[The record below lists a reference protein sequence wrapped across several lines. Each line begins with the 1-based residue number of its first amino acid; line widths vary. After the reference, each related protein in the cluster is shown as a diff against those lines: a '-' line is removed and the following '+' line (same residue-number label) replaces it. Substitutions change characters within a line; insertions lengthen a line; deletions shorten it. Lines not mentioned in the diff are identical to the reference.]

1 MTSMKHRT
9 GLDRSQTLLFPERL
23 EDYIAAENPVRFLD
37 AFIGGLDLHAL
48 QFAKA
53 QCAGTGRP
61 PYDPAVLLKL
71 YLYGY
76 LHRVRSS
83 RLLEAECHRNVE
95 VIWLLG
101 KLAPDFKT
109 IADFRKDNPKPLK
122 AVARQFTLLCRKLEL
137 FGGEL
142 LAVDGSKFAAVNARD
157 QNFNAAKLQDL
168 IDRADERLSE
178 YLKELD
184 SADAAQPGSAALSQG
199 ELAKKIAALQERQ
212 DWHKELLEELQD
224 GEDRQV
230 SVTDPDTRKMP
241 TAHGTVVG
249 YNAQMAVDAKHKL
262 IAADDVTNEVT
273 DLHQLAS
280 VALEAKAN
288 LDLKQADVV
297 ADAGY
302 YNAAEVSR
310 CLEHNLTP
318 YIPKSDTSANTAR
331 GLYGKSQFKYDA
343 AKDVYVCP
351 AGAEL
356 TYRFAT
362 YELGRELKY
371 YRAKGCKACALKSRC
386 TRNKA
391 NRTITREE
399 NEHLME
405 AMAER
410 MKQQPQ
416 KFKLRKTLAEHP
428 FGTIKRWFGYT
439 HFLLKGLAKVGC
451 EWSLTTLAYNLKR
464 VLNLVSFEKLMST
477 LRSFTLASVA
487 GYCGGQAAEDGAAV
501 S

>member
-1 MTSMKHRT
+1 MNHRT
-9 GLDRSQTLLFPERL
+9 GLDRTQTLLFPERL

-37 AFIGGLDLHAL
+37 AFVTSLDLHTL
-48 QFAKA
+48 GFAKA
-53 QCAGTGRP
+53 RCANTGRP
-61 PYDPAVLLKL
+61 PYDPALLLKL

-83 RLLEAECHRNVE
+83 RLLEAECQRNVE
-95 VIWLLG
+95 VLWLLG

-109 IADFRKDNPKPLK
+109 IADFRKDNLAPLK

-142 LAVDGSKFAAVNARD
+142 LAIDGSKFTAVNARD

-168 IDRADERLSE
+168 ITRADARLSE
-178 YLKELD
+178 YLQHLD
-184 SADAAQPGSAALSQG
+184 TADTAEPGGAVLSKS
-199 ELAKKIAALQERQ
+199 ELAQKIAALQEKQ
-212 DWHKELLEELQD
+212 DWHKELLGQLDAEQK
-224 GEDRQV
+224 QI

-241 TAHGTVVG
+241 TAQGMIVG
-249 YNAQMAVDAKHKL
+249 YNAQLAVDAKHKL
-262 IAADDVTNEVT
+262 IAAEDVTNEVA
-273 DLHQLAS
+273 DYQQLAN

-288 LDLKQADVV
+288 LELSQAEVV

-302 YNAAEVSR
+302 YNTAEVSR
-310 CLEHNLTP
+310 CVEQQITP

-343 AKDVYVCP
+343 TKNEYVCP
-351 AGAEL
+351 AGAAL
-356 TYRFAT
+356 TYRFST
-362 YELGRELKY
+362 HELGRDIHY
-371 YRAKGCKACALKSRC
+371 YRASGCKSCALKSRC
-386 TRNKA
+386 TRSKG

-405 AMAER
+405 AMAQR
-410 MKQQPQ
+410 MRQQPE

-439 HFLLKGLAKVGC
+439 HFLLKGLVKVRT

-464 VLNLVSFEKLMST
+464 VLNLVSFEKLM
-477 LRSFTLASVA
+477 
-487 GYCGGQAAEDGAAV
+487 AAV
-501 S
+501 G

>member
-1 MTSMKHRT
+1 MNHRT

-23 EDYIAAENPVRFLD
+23 EDYIGPENPVRFLD
-37 AFIGGLDLHAL
+37 AFAGSLNLHTL
-48 QFAKA
+48 GFAKA
-53 QCAGTGRP
+53 RCADTGRP
-61 PYDPAVLLKL
+61 PYDPAALLKL

-95 VIWLLG
+95 VLWLLG
-101 KLAPDFKT
+101 KLTPDFKT
-109 IADFRKDNPKPLK
+109 IADFRKDNLKPLK
-122 AVARQFTLLCRKLEL
+122 AVARQFILLCRKLEL

-157 QNFNAAKLQDL
+157 QNFNAARLQEL
-168 IDRADERLSE
+168 IERADERLAE

-184 SADAAQPGSAALSQG
+184 QADTAQPGSPVLSKS
-199 ELAKKIAALQERQ
+199 ELEQKIAALQERQ
-212 DWHKELLEELQD
+212 DWHKELLGELDAEQK
-224 GEDRQV
+224 QV

-241 TAHGTVVG
+241 TAHGMMVG
-249 YNAQMAVDAKHKL
+249 YNAQTAVDAKHKL

-273 DLHQLAS
+273 DLHQLAD

-288 LDLKQADVV
+288 LELKGAEVV

-310 CLEHNLTP
+310 CVEQGLTP
-318 YIPKSDTSANTAR
+318 YIPKADTSANTAR
-331 GLYGKSQFKYDA
+331 GLFGKSQFRYDA

-362 YELGRELKY
+362 YELGRELRY
-371 YRAKGCKACALKSRC
+371 YRAVGCKCCALKSRC

-405 AMAER
+405 AMAAR
-410 MKQQPQ
+410 MRAQPQ

-439 HFLLKGLAKVGC
+439 HFLMKGLEKVRC

-464 VLNLVSFEKLMST
+464 VLNLMKLTKLM
-477 LRSFTLASVA
+477 
-487 GYCGGQAAEDGAAV
+487 AAV
-501 S
+501 G

>member
-1 MTSMKHRT
+1 MKHRT

-37 AFIGGLDLHAL
+37 AFAANLDLHTL
-48 QFAKA
+48 GFDKA

-61 PYDPAVLLKL
+61 PYDPAALLKL

-83 RLLEAECHRNVE
+83 RSLEAECHRNVE

-101 KLAPDFKT
+101 KLTPDFKT
-109 IADFRKDNPKPLK
+109 IADFRKDNLKPLK

-168 IDRADERLSE
+168 IERADARLAE

-184 SADAAQPGSAALSQG
+184 SADAAERGGTALSQN
-199 ELAKKIAALQERQ
+199 ELAEKIAALQERQ
-212 DWHKELLEELQD
+212 DWHKELLAGLDEEQK
-224 GEDRQV
+224 QV

-241 TAHGTVVG
+241 TAHGTMVG
-249 YNAQMAVDAKHKL
+249 YNAQMAVDAKNKL

-273 DLHQLAS
+273 DLHQLAN
-280 VALEAKAN
+280 VALEARAN
-288 LDLKQADVV
+288 LELKQVEVV

-310 CLEHNLTP
+310 CIEHGITP
-318 YIPKSDTSANTAR
+318 FVPKADTSANTAR

-343 AKDVYVCP
+343 GKDVYVCP
-351 AGAEL
+351 AGEAL

-371 YRAKGCKACALKSRC
+371 YRASGCKSCALKSRC
-386 TRNKA
+386 TRNKG
-391 NRTITREE
+391 NRTITREA

-405 AMAER
+405 AMAAR
-410 MKQQPQ
+410 MRAQPH

-439 HFLLKGLAKVGC
+439 HFLLKGLEKVRC

-464 VLNLVSFEKLMST
+464 VLNLVSFEKLM
-477 LRSFTLASVA
+477 
-487 GYCGGQAAEDGAAV
+487 AAV
-501 S
+501 V

>member
-1 MTSMKHRT
+1 MKHRA
-9 GLDRSQTLLFPERL
+9 GLDRTQTLLFPERL
-23 EDYIAAENPVRFLD
+23 EDYIGPENPVRFLD
-37 AFIGGLDLHAL
+37 AFVAKLDLHAL
-48 QFAKA
+48 GFARA
-53 QCAGTGRP
+53 RCADTGCP
-61 PYDPAVLLKL
+61 PYDPAMLLKL

-95 VIWLLG
+95 VIWLTG
-101 KLAPDFKT
+101 RQMPDFKT
-109 IADFRKDNPKPLK
+109 IADFRKDNLKPIK

-168 IDRADERLSE
+168 IDRADERLAE
-178 YLKELD
+178 YLNELD
-184 SADAAQPGSAALSQG
+184 SADAAQPGVVALSQSD
-199 ELAKKIAALQERQ
+199 LAAKIAALQERR
-212 DWHKELLEELQD
+212 DWHEELLGQLDAEQK
-224 GEDRQV
+224 QI

-249 YNAQMAVDAKHKL
+249 YNAQVAVDAKHKL

-273 DLHQLAS
+273 DLHQLAD

-288 LDLKQADVV
+288 LELTRTEVV
-297 ADAGY
+297 ADTGY

-310 CLEHNLTP
+310 CLEGGLTP
-318 YIPKSDTSANTAR
+318 FIPKADTSANTAR

-343 AKDVYVCP
+343 AQDVYVCP
-351 AGAEL
+351 AGQEL

-362 YELGRELKY
+362 YELGRELRY
-371 YRAKGCKACALKSRC
+371 YRASGCKTCALKSRC

-405 AMAER
+405 AMAAR
-410 MKQQPQ
+410 MRAQPH

-439 HFLLKGLAKVGC
+439 HFLLKGLAKVRC

-464 VLNLVSFEKLMST
+464 ALNLVSFETLM
-477 LRSFTLASVA
+477 
-487 GYCGGQAAEDGAAV
+487 AAV
-501 S
+501 G